1 MTGRIHNKHLICL
14 TWCFF
19 YKCSATLYPQMKT
32 SDGDGQNVSYAI
44 SHDDGLQFSID
55 SATGIIKQIAVI
67 DREKE
72 QQIRFEVQATDDGN
86 NRNSIICI

>member
-1 MTGRIHNKHLICL
+1 
-14 TWCFF
+14 
-19 YKCSATLYPQMKT
+19 MKA

-44 SHDDGLQFSID
+44 SPDDGLQFSID
-55 SATGIIKQIAVI
+55 SVTGVIKQTAVI

-72 QQIRFEVQATDDGN
+72 QHIRFEVQATDDGN